1 MPIQSCTQDSPGVFV
16 GHSNGPLI
24 PCSPQRAHFPPKSN
38 HPQMGHPVRQH
49 AHISSPFW
57 LHLYG
62 HSCINNHTLLCLKA
76 VYKGSGL
83 LWRASFVA
91 VWSTMTVTCANSS
104 FPTYICQVVMKRQN
118 RCNFCLVCC
127 SVSLFLDSH
136 FGACGQ
142 LNQPGKRPSK
152 AHAIGAV
159 TCGHTICVVAM
170 SGQGA
175 CIPLHVRRLVSLA
188 I

>member
-1 MPIQSCTQDSPGVFV
+1 MFLQCQLERLQIPLNSCYTLSFMPIQSCTQDSPGVFV

-91 VWSTMTVTCANSS
+91 VMVYDDCYLRKLEFSNLHMSSCDEEAESLQLLFGVLQCFSFLGFTLWRMWPTQST
-104 FPTYICQVVMKRQN
+104 RQ
-118 RCNFCLVCC
+118 
-127 SVSLFLDSH
+127 
-136 FGACGQ
+136 A
-142 LNQPGKRPSK
+142 
-152 AHAIGAV
+152 
-159 TCGHTICVVAM
+159 T
-170 SGQGA
+170 
-175 CIPLHVRRLVSLA
+175 
-188 I
+188 